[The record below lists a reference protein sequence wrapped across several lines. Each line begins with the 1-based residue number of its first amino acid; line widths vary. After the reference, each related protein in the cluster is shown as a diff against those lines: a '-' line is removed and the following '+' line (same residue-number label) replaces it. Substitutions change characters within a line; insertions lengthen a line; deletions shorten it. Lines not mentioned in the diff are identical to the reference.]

1 MPRFEED
8 ASNSPSRA
16 ELLAE
21 QPGSL
26 RWARLC
32 GWVPGT
38 GHCRNRPC
46 DEACV
51 FRLQRLAEARHVSRW
66 RRLRRMFA
74 RR

>member
-32 GWVPGT
+32 GWVP
-38 GHCRNRPC
+38 
-46 DEACV
+46 A
-51 FRLQRLAEARHVSRW
+51 SRD
-66 RRLRRMFA
+66 
-74 RR
+74 